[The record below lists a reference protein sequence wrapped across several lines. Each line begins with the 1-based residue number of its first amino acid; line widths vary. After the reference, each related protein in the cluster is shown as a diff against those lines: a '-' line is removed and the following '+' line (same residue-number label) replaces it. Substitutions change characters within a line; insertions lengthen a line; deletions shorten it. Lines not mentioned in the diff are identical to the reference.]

1 MTDTTGQKAPAPAM
15 EFETYRAARNQWWD
29 VWDQFKTHKGALFG
43 LGFFVFILLFVFI
56 GPLIWTLDPQ
66 FIDIRARNS
75 GPSLAHPLGTDQLGR
90 DTLAR
95 MMAGGQTSIAVGLT
109 AMLLALFL
117 GTLIGV
123 LAGYFR
129 KVDGL
134 LMRTTDLFLA
144 LPLLPL
150 LLVIIMLYRDNL
162 RAAFG
167 PEGGIF
173 VLIVVVIGATSWMQT
188 ARVVRGDV
196 LALKEREFVLAAK
209 SIGTPPHRMITR
221 HLLPNVMS
229 PIMVS
234 ATLGIANA
242 IITESAL
249 SFLGLGFP
257 SDFPT
262 WGRLLFDAT
271 DWLTQNPE
279 RVIWPGL
286 AISLTVLSVN
296 YIGDGLRDALRPAH
310 PRALRPARRTLP
322 NVPRPAKAGGRF
334 RFMRFPCPGSTSPS
348 PSWARSSARPRSRPP
363 MGSPASVPACWW
375 CWATQS
381 PSTCWLRFCAPSRWA
396 LPMRSGQ
403 ARASPL
409 SRS

>member
-1 MTDTTGQKAPAPAM
+1 MTEPVKQPLAISGATPAGAAPLM
-15 EFETYRAARNQWWD
+15 EMETYRPPRNQWWD

-43 LGFFVFILLFVFI
+43 LGFFIFALLFVYL
-56 GPLIWTLDPQ
+56 GPLIWTIDAGY
-66 FIDIRARNS
+66 IDIRARNE
-75 GPSLAHPLGTDQLGR
+75 GPSWVHPMGTDQLGR
-90 DTLAR
+90 DTMAR

-109 AMLLALFL
+109 AMLISLVA

-123 LAGYFR
+123 VAGYFR
-129 KVDGL
+129 RMDGI
-134 LMRTTDLFLA
+134 LMRLTDLFLA

-150 LLVIIMLYRDNL
+150 LLVIIMLCRDQL
-162 RAAFG
+162 RNAFG

-173 VLIVVVIGATSWMQT
+173 ILIVVIIGLTSWMQT

-209 SIGTPPHRMITR
+209 SIGTPSRRMITR
-221 HLLPNVMS
+221 HILPNVMS

-271 DWLTQNPE
+271 DWLQSHPE

-296 YIGDGLRDALRPAH
+296 YIGDGLRDALD
-310 PRALRPARRTLP
+310 PRIR
-322 NVPRPAKAGGRF
+322 GR
-334 RFMRFPCPGSTSPS
+334 
-348 PSWARSSARPRSRPP
+348 
-363 MGSPASVPACWW
+363 
-375 CWATQS
+375 
-381 PSTCWLRFCAPSRWA
+381 
-396 LPMRSGQ
+396 
-403 ARASPL
+403 
-409 SRS
+409 